1 MVMAMMDERWAMFF
15 ASLLGIIPS
24 YGILY
29 LAVSKLERK
38 LNEKDTMISFIIGL
52 FAGIAIVVTHLI
64 FLHDYGLTA
73 VALIASILL
82 ALGECLL
89 YYIFVNR
96 RKFKKRDDIIFIGFS
111 FGLGSA
117 STYILFV
124 AGRMFYYEG
133 VQTSMVLGMALFA
146 LAVPLIRGTIGL
158 MIARYKLLNRTK
170 FGLAL
175 STALLTLF
183 NMAAFLYLYPRFPYL
198 WPYAI
203 ASLIIAI
210 IPFGILYGDL
220 AKAPDIN
227 Q

>member
-64 FLHDYGLTA
+64 FLYDYGLTA

-96 RKFKKRDDIIFIGFS
+96 RKFRKRADIIFIGFS

-124 AGRMFYYEG
+124 AGRMFYFEG
-133 VQTSMVLGMALFA
+133 EGIQPSMVLGMVLFA
-146 LAVPLIRGTIGL
+146 LAVPMIRGTVGL
-158 MIARYKLLNRTK
+158 IIARYKLQGRVK
-170 FGLAL
+170 YGLAL

-183 NMAAFLYLYPRFPYL
+183 NMAAFLYLFSLYL
-198 WPYAI
+198 WPFAI
-203 ASLIIAI
+203 AALIVGI
-210 IPFGILYGDL
+210 IPFKILYGDL
-220 AKAPDIN
+220 ARAPDIN
-227 Q
+227 

>member
-1 MVMAMMDERWAMFF
+1 MDERLALFL

-24 YGILY
+24 YGLLY

-64 FLHDYGLTA
+64 FLYDYGLTG

-82 ALGECLL
+82 ALGECLI

-96 RKFKKRDDIIFIGFS
+96 RKFRKRPDIIFIGFS
-111 FGLGSA
+111 LGLGSA

-124 AGRMFYYEG
+124 AGRMFYFMD
-133 VQTSMVLGMALFA
+133 TRPSMVLGMVMFA
-146 LAVPLIRGTIGL
+146 LAVPMARGAIGL
-158 MIARYKLLNRTK
+158 IIARYKLQNRAK

-175 STALLTLF
+175 STALLALF
-183 NMAAFLYLYPRFPYL
+183 NMTAFLYLYSLYL
-198 WPYAI
+198 WPFAI
-203 ASLIIAI
+203 ASLIVGI
-210 IPFGILYGDL
+210 IPFGILYRDL
-220 AKAPDIN
+220 AAAPDIN

>member
-1 MVMAMMDERWAMFF
+1 MVLTMDERLAMFF

-24 YGILY
+24 YGLLY

-64 FLHDYGLTA
+64 FLYDYGLTA
-73 VALIASILL
+73 VALLASILL

-96 RKFKKRDDIIFIGFS
+96 RKFKKRPDIIFIGFS

-124 AGRMFYYEG
+124 AGRMFYFKD
-133 VQTSMVLGMALFA
+133 VQPSMVLGMVMFA
-146 LAVPLIRGTIGL
+146 LAVPMIRGAIGL
-158 MIARYKLLNRTK
+158 IIARYKLQNRVR

-175 STALLTLF
+175 STAILSLF
-183 NMAAFLYLYPRFPYL
+183 NMTAFLYLYSLYL
-198 WPYAI
+198 WPFAI
-203 ASLIIAI
+203 ASLIVGI
-210 IPFGILYGDL
+210 IPFGILYRDL
-220 AKAPDIN
+220 ARAPDIS

>member
-1 MVMAMMDERWAMFF
+1 MVLTMDERLAMFF

-24 YGILY
+24 YGLLY

-64 FLHDYGLTA
+64 FLYDYGLTA
-73 VALIASILL
+73 VALLASILL

-96 RKFKKRDDIIFIGFS
+96 RKFKKRPDIIFIGFS

-124 AGRMFYYEG
+124 AGRMFYFKD
-133 VQTSMVLGMALFA
+133 VQPSMVLGMVMFA
-146 LAVPLIRGTIGL
+146 LAVPMIRGAIGL
-158 MIARYKLLNRTK
+158 IIARYKLQNRVR

-175 STALLTLF
+175 STAILSLF
-183 NMAAFLYLYPRFPYL
+183 NMTAFLYLYSLYL
-198 WPYAI
+198 WPFAI
-203 ASLIIAI
+203 ASLIVGI
-210 IPFGILYGDL
+210 IPFGILYRDL
-220 AKAPDIN
+220 ARAPDIT